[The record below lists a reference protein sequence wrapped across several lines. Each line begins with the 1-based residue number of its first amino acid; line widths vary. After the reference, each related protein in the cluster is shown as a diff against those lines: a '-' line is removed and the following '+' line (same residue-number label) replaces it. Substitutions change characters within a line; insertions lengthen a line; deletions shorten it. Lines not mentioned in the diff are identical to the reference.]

1 MKKRVAVMSFL
12 VICLTFVSYVYL
24 NKDDK
29 KSEEKEDI
37 YLKTVVFKDEDNELI
52 PVSINFHS
60 QVELEQEVRNRINL
74 MKSDELK
81 RYGLYPVLSKD
92 LEVLS
97 VGLENKVLTLNL
109 NDQIVANKDDMSIL
123 EALTFTMT
131 DYDNIDRLKIQI
143 NGKDISH
150 LPNSTIPVSSLTK
163 NLGLNNFVETSSILH
178 ETIPVMVYNEKVIHQ
193 YSYYIPTTIRIDEND
208 SVNEQVK
215 TILSQIQG
223 KIQVVDTSL
232 NNGVLTVKLGSNILL
247 DNEKIDQTLE
257 DLIVLSLSSLKGVK
271 DVKIKINNEDV
282 RTKKTSIIEYNFIKI

>member
-215 TILSQIQG
+215 TILGQIQG

-232 NNGVLTVKLGSNILL
+232 KNGVLTVKLGSNILL

>member
-1 MKKRVAVMSFL
+1 MNIADCDDFN
-12 VICLTFVSYVYL
+12 CLGST
-24 NKDDK
+24 
-29 KSEEKEDI
+29 
-37 YLKTVVFKDEDNELI
+37 
-52 PVSINFHS
+52 
-60 QVELEQEVRNRINL
+60 
-74 MKSDELK
+74 
-81 RYGLYPVLSKD
+81 
-92 LEVLS
+92 
-97 VGLENKVLTLNL
+97 
-109 NDQIVANKDDMSIL
+109 NKDDMSIL

-232 NNGVLTVKLGSNILL
+232 KKGVLTVKLGSNILL

>member
-232 NNGVLTVKLGSNILL
+232 KNGVLTVKLGSNILL

>member
-232 NNGVLTVKLGSNILL
+232 KNGVLTVKLGSN
-247 DNEKIDQTLE
+247 IDQTLE

>member
-163 NLGLNNFVETSSILH
+163 NLGLNNFVET
-178 ETIPVMVYNEKVIHQ
+178 
-193 YSYYIPTTIRIDEND
+193 
-208 SVNEQVK
+208 
-215 TILSQIQG
+215 
-223 KIQVVDTSL
+223 
-232 NNGVLTVKLGSNILL
+232 
-247 DNEKIDQTLE
+247 
-257 DLIVLSLSSLKGVK
+257 
-271 DVKIKINNEDV
+271 
-282 RTKKTSIIEYNFIKI
+282 

>member
-163 NLGLNNFVETSSILH
+163 NLGLNNFVETSSLLH

-232 NNGVLTVKLGSNILL
+232 KNGVLTVKLGSNILL

>member
-123 EALTFTMT
+123 EALTFTLT

-232 NNGVLTVKLGSNILL
+232 KNGVLTVKLGSNILL

-282 RTKKTSIIEYNFIKI
+282 RTKKTSIIE

>member
-97 VGLENKVLTLNL
+97 VVLENKVLTLNL

-232 NNGVLTVKLGSNILL
+232 KNGVLTVKLGSNILL

>member
-1 MKKRVAVMSFL
+1 
-12 VICLTFVSYVYL
+12 
-24 NKDDK
+24 
-29 KSEEKEDI
+29 
-37 YLKTVVFKDEDNELI
+37 
-52 PVSINFHS
+52 
-60 QVELEQEVRNRINL
+60 

-232 NNGVLTVKLGSNILL
+232 KNGVLTVKLGSNILL